1 MVKIIR
7 HLSAFLKMVRWPNLL
22 IMALTQVLVR
32 QCLLV
37 PILKTAHMD
46 VQLPAAGFVF
56 LIIGTVLIA
65 AGGYTINDY
74 FDRKIDRVNRPDH
87 LIVGSLIYPRHAMAY
102 HLILTS
108 LGIIAGFFAAW
119 ITGKLYL
126 SLIFIMV
133 SGLLW
138 FYSTTYKR
146 EFLLGNIV
154 VALLTGFVPF
164 IVLLFELPLLA
175 VSYGS
180 DVQPIV
186 SILLSW
192 IMGFSGFAFLLNLVR
207 EIIKDCE
214 DFEGDQ
220 AYGKKTIPV
229 IWGMLSARVISIVLL
244 LVVSASLIIIWF
256 IFLRE
261 YFTLAYFAIMLV
273 APLLFLIFM
282 LLGRS
287 PDQKKLHRISSG
299 LKIIMLNGL
308 GYMIVANLILNYLK

>member
-1 MVKIIR
+1 MVKTIR
-7 HLSAFLKMVRWPNLL
+7 HISAFLNLVRWPNLL

-37 PILKTAHMD
+37 PILRTAHMD
-46 VQLPAAGFVF
+46 AQLPAAGFIL
-56 LIIGTVLIA
+56 LIVGTVLIA

-87 LIVGSLIYPRHAMAY
+87 MIVGSLIYPRHAMAY

-108 LGIIAGFFAAW
+108 LGIVAGSFAAW
-119 ITGKLYL
+119 MTGKLYL

-146 EFLLGNIV
+146 EFLLGNII
-154 VALLTGFVPF
+154 VALLTGFVPY

-180 DVQPIV
+180 DVQPIIP
-186 SILLSW
+186 ILFSW
-192 IMGFSGFAFLLNLVR
+192 VLGFSAFAFLVNLVR

-229 IWGMLSARVISIVLL
+229 IWGMFSARIIASAILLIVSVLL
-244 LVVSASLIIIWF
+244 MFIWF
-256 IFLRE
+256 MFLRE
-261 YFTLAYFAIMLV
+261 HFTLVYFALMLV
-273 APLLFLIFM
+273 VPLLLLTLM
-282 LLGRS
+282 LLRRN
-287 PDQKKLHRISSG
+287 PDQKKLHRISLG

-308 GYMIVANLILNYLK
+308 GYMIVANLIINYLQ

>member
-1 MVKIIR
+1 MVKTTR
-7 HLSAFLKMVRWPNLL
+7 YLSAFFNLVRWPNLL

-46 VQLPAAGFVF
+46 VQLPAAGFIL
-56 LIIGTVLIA
+56 LIAGTVLIA

-87 LIVGSLIYPRHAMAY
+87 MIVGSRIHPRRAMAY

-108 LGIIAGFFAAW
+108 LGIVAGSFAAW

-146 EFLLGNIV
+146 EFLLGNII

-175 VSYGS
+175 ESYGS
-180 DVQPIV
+180 DVQPIIP
-186 SILLSW
+186 ILLSW
-192 IMGFSGFAFLLNLVR
+192 ILGFATFAFLVNLVR

-229 IWGMLSARVISIVLL
+229 IWSMFSARIIASVILL
-244 LVVSASLIIIWF
+244 LVSALLIFIWF
-256 IFLRE
+256 MFLRE
-261 YFTLAYFAIMLV
+261 YFTLAYFAFMLV
-273 APLLFLIFM
+273 APLLLLTFM
-282 LLGRS
+282 LLRRN
-287 PDQKKLHRISSG
+287 PDQKKWHQISLG

-308 GYMIVANLILNYLK
+308 GYMIAANLIINYLQ

>member
-1 MVKIIR
+1 MVKTIR
-7 HLSAFLKMVRWPNLL
+7 YIAAFLNLVRWPNLL
-22 IMALTQVLVR
+22 IMALTEVLVR

-46 VQLPAAGFVF
+46 VQLPAAGFIL
-56 LIIGTVLIA
+56 LIAGTVLIA
-65 AGGYTINDY
+65 AGGYAINDY
-74 FDRKIDRVNRPDH
+74 FDRKIDRVNRPDQI
-87 LIVGSLIYPRHAMAY
+87 IVGSSIHPRHAMAY
-102 HLILTS
+102 HLVLTS

-146 EFLLGNIV
+146 EFLLGNII

-164 IVLLFELPLLA
+164 MVLLFELPLLA
-175 VSYGS
+175 ESYGS
-180 DVQPIV
+180 DVQPMIP
-186 SILLSW
+186 ILLSW
-192 IMGFSGFAFLLNLVR
+192 VLGFSAFAFLVNLVR

-229 IWGMLSARVISIVLL
+229 IWSMFSARIIASIILL
-244 LVVSASLIIIWF
+244 LISTLLIFIWF
-256 IFLRE
+256 VFLRE
-261 YFTLAYFAIMLV
+261 NFTLAYFAILLV
-273 APLLFLIFM
+273 APLLLLTFM
-282 LLGRS
+282 LLRKN
-287 PDQKKLHRISSG
+287 PDQKKLHQISLG
-299 LKIIMLNGL
+299 LKIVMLNGL
-308 GYMIVANLILNYLK
+308 GYMIVANLIINYLQ